1 MISNILKAA
10 AALTLG
16 VALAGG
22 AYAQGKMS
30 DDKGGN
36 INNMSK
42 TSSDKMAPPAGAM
55 SKDSMSKDGNKDSKM
70 SKDNMSKDKMAK

>member
-1 MISNILKAA
+1 MISNVLKAA

-36 INNMSK
+36 MSK
-42 TSSDKMAPPAGAM
+42 TSSGKMAPPAGAM